1 MHSAVIIAGGRS
13 TRFGD
18 DDKAVAPLAG
28 TPMIRR
34 VADRLEPVVDELVV
48 NCREDQRDAIEEALA
63 DYELPTTYALD
74 PETDQGPMAGIRNGC
89 RAAEGEFAA
98 VVACDMPFVDPAAI
112 TYLFDRA
119 SGDVPPPE
127 DADDG
132 CSSPSSTIAD
142 YEGEPPFD
150 AAVPRLGDGWYQTTQ
165 AVYRP
170 DAMAAACDAA
180 LERGDRKIL
189 APLEDLSYTVVS
201 EAELEGVTD
210 FASFE
215 NLNTQAEFEDAAARL
230 S

>member
-1 MHSAVIIAGGRS
+1 MHSAVIVAGGRS

-48 NCREDQRDAIEEALA
+48 NCREDQRDAIESSLEG
-63 DYELPTTYALD
+63 YPLPTAFALD
-74 PETDQGPMAGIRNGC
+74 PEVDQGPMAGIRNGC
-89 RAAEGEFAA
+89 RAASGEYAA
-98 VVACDMPFVDPAAI
+98 VVACDMPFVDPDAI
-112 TYLFDRA
+112 DYLFDRA
-119 SGDVPPPE
+119 SGDVAPPAG
-127 DADDG
+127 ADD
-132 CSSPSSTIAD
+132 
-142 YEGEPPFD
+142 EGSPPFD
-150 AAVPRLGDGWYQTTQ
+150 GAVPRLGDGWYQTTQ

-189 APLEDLSYTVVS
+189 APLEHLSYAVVS
-201 EAELEGVTD
+201 EAELAAVTD
-210 FASFE
+210 LETFE
-215 NLNTQAEFEDAAARL
+215 NLNTQEEFEAAAARL

>member
-48 NCREDQRDAIEEALA
+48 NCRDDQTDAIEDALEGYA
-63 DYELPTTYALD
+63 LPTEFALD

-89 RAAEGEFAA
+89 RAADGEYAA
-98 VVACDMPFVDPAAI
+98 VVACDMPFVDPDAI
-112 TYLFDRA
+112 SYLFDRA
-119 SGDVPPPE
+119 SGEIDPPE
-127 DADDG
+127 DADD
-132 CSSPSSTIAD
+132 
-142 YEGEPPFD
+142 EGEPPFD
-150 AAVPRLGDGWYQTTQ
+150 GAVPRLGDGWYQTTQ

-170 DAMAAACDAA
+170 EAMAAACDAA

-189 APLEDLSYTVVS
+189 APLEDLSYAVVS
-201 EAELEGVTD
+201 EAELEPVTD
-210 FASFE
+210 LASFE
-215 NLNTQAEFEDAAARL
+215 NLNTQAEFDEAAERL

>member
-48 NCREDQRDAIEEALA
+48 NCRADQTDAIEEALA
-63 DYELPTTYALD
+63 RYDLPTTYALD

-89 RAAEGEFAA
+89 RAADGEYAA
-98 VVACDMPFVDPAAI
+98 VVACDMPFVDPEAI
-112 TYLFDRA
+112 SYLFDRA
-119 SGDVPPPE
+119 SGEVSPPE
-127 DADDG
+127 DA
-132 CSSPSSTIAD
+132 AD
-142 YEGEPPFD
+142 EGQPPFD
-150 AAVPRLGDGWYQTTQ
+150 GAVPRLGDGWYQTTQ

-170 DAMAAACDAA
+170 EAMAAACDAA

-189 APLEDLSYTVVS
+189 APLEDLAYAVVS
-201 EAELEGVTD
+201 EAELEAVTD
-210 FASFE
+210 LASFE
-215 NLNTQAEFEDAAARL
+215 NLNTQAEFEDAAERL

>member
-1 MHSAVIIAGGRS
+1 MHSAVILAGGRS

-48 NCREDQRDAIEEALA
+48 NCREDQREAIEKSLEGY
-63 DYELPTTYALD
+63 DLPISYALD

-89 RAAEGEFAA
+89 RAADGEYTA
-98 VVACDMPFVDPAAI
+98 VVACDMPFVDLDAVS
-112 TYLFDRA
+112 YLFDRA
-119 SGDVPPPE
+119 SGDVAPPE
-127 DADDG
+127 GADD
-132 CSSPSSTIAD
+132 
-142 YEGEPPFD
+142 EGEPPFD
-150 AAVPRLGDGWYQTTQ
+150 GAVPRLGDGWYQTTQ

-189 APLEDLSYTVVS
+189 APLEDLTYAVVG
-201 EAELEGVTD
+201 EDELEAVTD
-210 FASFE
+210 LATFD
-215 NLNTQAEFEDAAARL
+215 NLNTQAEFEDAAERL